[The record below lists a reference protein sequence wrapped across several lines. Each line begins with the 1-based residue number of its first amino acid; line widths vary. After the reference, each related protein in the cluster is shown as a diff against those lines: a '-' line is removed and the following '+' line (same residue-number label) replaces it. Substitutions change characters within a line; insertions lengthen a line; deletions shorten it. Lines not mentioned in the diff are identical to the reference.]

1 MKIGKHLV
9 GSILEPLWEFI
20 KPNDIFCINYS
31 FQMVKLLLDNG
42 AKINDPGF
50 SREPPIVEA
59 VKMNRPD
66 CVKILL
72 ENQANY
78 EGNYCC
84 LSIIELYI

>member
-1 MKIGKHLV
+1 
-9 GSILEPLWEFI
+9 
-20 KPNDIFCINYS
+20 
-31 FQMVKLLLDNG
+31 MVRLLLDNG

-59 VKMNRPD
+59 VKTNRPD

-78 EGNYCC
+78 EGN
-84 LSIIELYI
+84 IPNRPQVMIQIVIF